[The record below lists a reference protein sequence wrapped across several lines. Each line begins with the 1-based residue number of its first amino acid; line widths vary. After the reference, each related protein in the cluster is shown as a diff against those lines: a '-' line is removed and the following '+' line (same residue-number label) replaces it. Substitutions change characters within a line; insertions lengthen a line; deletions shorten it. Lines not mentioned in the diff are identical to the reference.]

1 MIRGAASE
9 ALVPVPIIAGA
20 LLSGGRAGGARG
32 PTIGKAAGPG
42 RIPEFVLV
50 ARRGAATVVIII
62 PFIAVAA
69 SRRGRRGLARNT
81 APLIRMP
88 VPTRTVVGASLLVRR
103 GRRRRKSTV
112 WKATIPLIIPEL
124 IFSATVL
131 RIGSSDGSNEGG

>member
-1 MIRGAASE
+1 VSRWFGRGRVATEVVAVPRPIVVTSGRRGIRMIRGAASE

-20 LLSGGRAGGARG
+20 LFSGGRARGAGG

-42 RIPEFVLV
+42 RIPEFVIF

-62 PFIAVAA
+62 PVIAVAA

-103 GRRRRKSTV
+103 
-112 WKATIPLIIPEL
+112 
-124 IFSATVL
+124 
-131 RIGSSDGSNEGG
+131 